1 MKNLKHIL
9 IMFVL
14 SVLVGSVFYYC
25 GEQYRNEARVKF
37 QKELDEK
44 YGTDKGI
51 ENKIKKGNKEFVIE
65 TIERI
70 LEDGNFIIDNNK
82 YTSNILVWSRNK
94 MVSIYYSDNK
104 VHVRGNVIYYDNNN
118 QEHIFGKFDKIFN
131 LSDKEI
137 TEIIEKINEI
147 QTNKQEKI
155 TNEYY

>member
-1 MKNLKHIL
+1 
-9 IMFVL
+9 MFVL

-25 GEQYRNEARVKF
+25 GEQYRNEARLKV
-37 QKELDEK
+37 QKELDDK
-44 YGTDKGI
+44 YVT
-51 ENKIKKGNKEFVIE
+51 NKEIKNEIVKNDKEFVIE

-104 VHVRGNVIYYDNNN
+104 VHVVGNVIYYDNNN
-118 QEHIFGKFDKIFN
+118 QEHVLGKFNKTFN

-147 QTNKQEKI
+147 RTNKQERI

>member
-1 MKNLKHIL
+1 
-9 IMFVL
+9 MFVL
-14 SVLVGSVFYYC
+14 SVSVGSVFYYC
-25 GEQYRNEARVKF
+25 GEQYRNEARLKV

-44 YGTDKGI
+44 YGT
-51 ENKIKKGNKEFVIE
+51 NKEIKNEIVKNDKEFVIE

-70 LEDGNFIIDNNK
+70 LEDGNFIVDFNK
-82 YTSNILVWSRNK
+82 NTSNIFVWSPNK
-94 MVSIYYSDNK
+94 MVSIYYSD
-104 VHVRGNVIYYDNNN
+104 NN

>member
-25 GEQYRNEARVKF
+25 GEQYRNEARLKV
-37 QKELDEK
+37 QKELDDK
-44 YGTDKGI
+44 YVT
-51 ENKIKKGNKEFVIE
+51 NKEIKNEIVKNNKEFVIE

-70 LEDGNFIIDNNK
+70 LEDGNFIVDFNK
-82 YTSNILVWSRNK
+82 NTSNIFVWSPNK

-104 VHVRGNVIYYDNNN
+104 VHVVGNVIYSGNN

>member
-1 MKNLKHIL
+1 
-9 IMFVL
+9 MFVL

-25 GEQYRNEARVKF
+25 GEQYRNEARLKV
-37 QKELDEK
+37 QKELDDK
-44 YGTDKGI
+44 YVT
-51 ENKIKKGNKEFVIE
+51 NKEIKNEIVKNNKEFVIE

-70 LEDGNFIIDNNK
+70 LEDGNFIVDFNK
-82 YTSNILVWSRNK
+82 NTSNIFVWSPNK

-104 VHVRGNVIYYDNNN
+104 VHVVGNVIYSGNN

>member
-25 GEQYRNEARVKF
+25 GEQYRNEARLKV
-37 QKELDEK
+37 QKELDDK
-44 YGTDKGI
+44 YVT
-51 ENKIKKGNKEFVIE
+51 NKEIKNEIVKNDKEFVIE

-94 MVSIYYSDNK
+94 MVSISYDNNK

-118 QEHIFGKFDKIFN
+118 QEHVFGKFNKTFN

-147 QTNKQEKI
+147 RTNKQERI

>member
-1 MKNLKHIL
+1 
-9 IMFVL
+9 MFVL

-25 GEQYRNEARVKF
+25 GEQYRNEARLKV
-37 QKELDEK
+37 QKELDDK
-44 YGTDKGI
+44 YVT
-51 ENKIKKGNKEFVIE
+51 NKEIKNEIVKNNKEFVIE

-94 MVSIYYSDNK
+94 MVSISYDNNK

-118 QEHIFGKFDKIFN
+118 QEHVFGKFNKTFN

-147 QTNKQEKI
+147 RTNKQERI

>member
-14 SVLVGSVFYYC
+14 SVSVGSVFYYC
-25 GEQYRNEARVKF
+25 GEQYRNEARLKV

-44 YGTDKGI
+44 YGT
-51 ENKIKKGNKEFVIE
+51 NKEIKNEIVKNDKEFVIE

-70 LEDGNFIIDNNK
+70 LEDGNCIVDFNK
-82 YTSNILVWSRNK
+82 NTSNIFVWSPNK

-104 VHVRGNVIYYDNNN
+104 VHVVGNVIYSDNN